1 MSTIATGRWTHDP
14 AAGTGAVTFLIGMT
28 INKPWRVDAWLPV
41 FAAMPGMLA
50 ELSRDPDSG
59 LLGYRLVLGVRGPTV
74 VQYWR
79 SVEQLYAYA
88 SDPTSRHRPAW
99 AAFNRRARRKPG
111 AVGVW
116 HETYPAAG
124 AETVYVNTPSMGLAG
139 AVGAVPVSGR
149 LDRARDRLDAS
160 RRTGE

>member
-1 MSTIATGRWTHDP
+1 M
-14 AAGTGAVTFLIGMT
+14 
-28 INKPWRVDAWLPV
+28 
-41 FAAMPGMLA
+41 
-50 ELSRDPDSG
+50 
-59 LLGYRLVLGVRGPTV
+59 
-74 VQYWR
+74 QYWR

-99 AAFNRRARRKPG
+99 AAFNRRARRNPG

-149 LDRARDRLDAS
+149 LDRARDRLDAG
-160 RRTGE
+160 RRTGERTALRSLPWRMGGCFCCGTGRPSGR